1 MKVKVG
7 RGKVGRAKE
16 GRAKGKQEEQAL
28 RRVGGLGL
36 SLQCWTLSPFLA
48 VHSLHCSDTGSVQ
61 SLSIV
66 LILAKL
72 RGLQISF
79 GLIKIMWHLKLPLNM
94 EKTSP
99 NPLIQALL

>member
-1 MKVKVG
+1 MRRVEVKVKVG

-61 SLSIV
+61 SLSRV

-79 GLIKIMWHLKLPLNM
+79 GLIKIG
-94 EKTSP
+94 P
-99 NPLIQALL
+99 NLQETFRVIGGQLL